1 MKATFQGRLCLI
13 KCGSSEERIIT
24 SSNYYDL
31 MNPKRIKCMKL
42 TNIHLFP
49 QKMKSVYTF
58 LADVDKTTVI
68 CGLGYIHQRD
78 LLRKAPLF

>member
-1 MKATFQGRLCLI
+1 
-13 KCGSSEERIIT
+13 
-24 SSNYYDL
+24 
-31 MNPKRIKCMKL
+31 MKL
-42 TNIHLFP
+42 TNRHLFP